1 MSSTAKRNKRTESVV
16 PCKNISVNNRLRGGE
31 TQNGSKMIETGKR
44 KRKPRRQNPR
54 RGGPGFLLTC
64 DAGREGK
71 CRREAQDIISYYY
84 YYSHHSTDDSSN
96 ADDSDHV
103 EQNTTSNLT
112 TVSHKNVPLT
122 LEEEI
127 SLLRKGATVDQIL
140 AQQDGTNNHLHKHE
154 KKTLSLE
161 PYETGC
167 RGVVV
172 LLLPTNNTK
181 TLGDEKPIA
190 DSNKSI
196 TIDPIS
202 LVKRVIKDIH
212 TNQEKESPRSRF
224 ITRMIPV
231 QTTCFANL
239 EEISRTA
246 KELIDSCFPL
256 DARHHLDQQPNSNNN
271 KDTINN
277 RQSFEIL
284 FKRRLCSSV
293 TRNECI
299 DAVAKHF
306 DDARFKVDLTHPDYS
321 FIMEVCKS
329 LVCMSIVHN
338 FKSSCHNFNLFQISE
353 KAKGQLAIA
362 KSSQDTTDDE

>member
-1 MSSTAKRNKRTESVV
+1 
-16 PCKNISVNNRLRGGE
+16 
-31 TQNGSKMIETGKR
+31 
-44 KRKPRRQNPR
+44 
-54 RGGPGFLLTC
+54 
-64 DAGREGK
+64 
-71 CRREAQDIISYYY
+71 
-84 YYSHHSTDDSSN
+84 
-96 ADDSDHV
+96 
-103 EQNTTSNLT
+103 
-112 TVSHKNVPLT
+112 
-122 LEEEI
+122 
-127 SLLRKGATVDQIL
+127 
-140 AQQDGTNNHLHKHE
+140 
-154 KKTLSLE
+154 
-161 PYETGC
+161 
-167 RGVVV
+167 VVV
-172 LLLPTNNTK
+172 LLLPTSSTMAL
-181 TLGDEKPIA
+181 TDEKPIDGHRCTTTTTSA
-190 DSNKSI
+190 DSKKST

-256 DARHHLDQQPNSNNN
+256 DAHHHLNQQRNSNSN

-299 DAVAKHF
+299 DAVARHF
-306 DDARFKVDLTHPDYS
+306 DDTRFKVDLTHPDYS

-353 KAKGQLAIA
+353 KVRDQLAVA
-362 KSSQDTTDDE
+362 KNCQDATTDDE